1 MSSGYKV
8 VTTNLD
14 THTT

>member
-14 THTT
+14 THTI